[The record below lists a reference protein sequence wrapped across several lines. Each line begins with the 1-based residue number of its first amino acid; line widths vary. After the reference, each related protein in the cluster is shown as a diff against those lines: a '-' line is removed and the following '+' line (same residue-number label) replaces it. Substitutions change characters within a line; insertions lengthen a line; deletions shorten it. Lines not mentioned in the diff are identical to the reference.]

1 MQMNASRMIVTRGD
15 IVDKNAQIIVRL
27 GTATLRDGSRNDRPL
42 LERKDGVTAVERPDR
57 RHWRIVFADGSDWL
71 VERDP
76 DCGCGG
82 AKRRS

>member
-1 MQMNASRMIVTRGD
+1 MNASRMIVTRGD
-15 IVDKNAQIIVRL
+15 DVAKNAQIIVRM
-27 GTATLRDGSRNDRPL
+27 GTATLRDGSKNDRPL
-42 LERKDGVTAVERPDR
+42 LERKDGVIAVERPDR
-57 RHWRIVFADGSDWL
+57 THWRIVFADTSVWT